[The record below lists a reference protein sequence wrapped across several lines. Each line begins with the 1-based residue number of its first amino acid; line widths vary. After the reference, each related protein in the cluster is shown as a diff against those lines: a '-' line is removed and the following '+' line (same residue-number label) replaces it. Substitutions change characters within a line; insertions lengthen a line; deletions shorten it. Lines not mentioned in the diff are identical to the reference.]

1 MPAATSLIGAQCALL
16 RTASVRTHPAGP
28 MIASN
33 QQRSLRITMQTR
45 SFAFIKFGGFSS
57 ANDRILEQM
66 CRQYPDFDADI
77 IDVSDF
83 NVVRRS
89 NAIPLLISVAR
100 EYGPLACLT
109 SRRLLNRVIRTEYC
123 FKKIRA
129 HLLQRLSRK
138 QYLFTFQTQSLFD
151 ASVAGTP
158 HFVYTDHTHL
168 ANLYYPGKVQTPMA
182 PAAWRELEKS
192 IYQNASMNFTMSSH
206 ISRSLIE
213 QYGCARAKVECVF
226 AGSNTPA
233 DYAENTSRERFAHKK
248 ILFVGIDWERKGGP
262 VLLEAFRKVRRLHPT
277 AELIIVGCSPEVSLA
292 GCRVVGRVPLQEVAN
307 FYRSAS
313 IFCLPTTVEP
323 FGFVFLEAFSH
334 GLPVI
339 ATNIGAIPDFVEN
352 GRSGY
357 LVDSNDVEQ
366 LANRLGELLGD
377 PDRCAAFGAR
387 GRALVGNRYT
397 WNSTVERIARH
408 IEPHLHF
415 DRPRP
420 QIPAPHAAA
429 DTPAAL

>member
-1 MPAATSLIGAQCALL
+1 
-16 RTASVRTHPAGP
+16 
-28 MIASN
+28 
-33 QQRSLRITMQTR
+33 MQTR
-45 SFAFIKFGGFSS
+45 SFAFIKFGEFSS
-57 ANDRILEQM
+57 ANDRILEQL
-66 CRQYPDFDADI
+66 CRQYPDLDADV
-77 IDVSDF
+77 IDVSNF

-89 NAIPLLISVAR
+89 DAVPLLISVAR

-109 SRRLLNRVIRTEYC
+109 RRRLLNRVIRTEYC

-129 HLLQRLSRK
+129 HLLQRLSRE

-168 ANLYYPGKVQTPMA
+168 ANLYYPGKVRTPMA
-182 PAAWRELEKS
+182 SAAWRELEKS
-192 IYQNASMNFTMSSH
+192 IYQNASKNFTMSSH

-213 QYGCARAKVECVF
+213 QYGCARAQVECVF
-226 AGSNTPA
+226 AGSNAPA
-233 DYAENTSRERFAHKK
+233 DYVGNTGRERFAHKK
-248 ILFVGIDWERKGGP
+248 ILFVGVDWERKGGP
-262 VLLEAFRKVRRLHPT
+262 VLLEAFRKVRRSHPT
-277 AELIIVGCSPEVSLA
+277 AELIIVGCSPEVSMA
-292 GCRVVGRVPLQEVAN
+292 GCRVVGRVPLEDVAN

-313 IFCLPTTVEP
+313 VFCLPTTVEP

-334 GLPVI
+334 GLPIV
-339 ATNIGAIPDFVEN
+339 ATNIGAIPDFVQN

-387 GRALVGNRYT
+387 GRALVSNRYT
-397 WNSTVERIARH
+397 WSSTVERIARH
-408 IEPHLHF
+408 IEPHLPF
-415 DRPRP
+415 DRRP
-420 QIPAPHAAA
+420 QQIPAPHPAP
-429 DTPAAL
+429 DTRAAL